1 MNARPRIPFA
11 ALVFGAV
18 AGILSVELAHLS
30 SLPLLNAAIAM
41 GVITWMAP
49 RKWICVVFTAIA
61 FGFLHTKLHLE
72 NPALQIAKSFSGPQT
87 LEIDGI
93 VQDEPRV
100 SAEGEA
106 SFLLRATVVSDP
118 PLDAGFVQVR
128 SVGEKPATGDRV
140 RIRGLARPMMP
151 PRNPGEFDEAAW
163 SARQG
168 VSFQL
173 RCENEADALVIER
186 GAGRHSTR
194 LAAKA
199 RQWIRG
205 QLARGIE
212 TSPEKLALIESM
224 VLGVNAETP
233 PEMRDLFQKTG
244 TLHLLA
250 VSGLNV
256 AMLAGIS
263 LKILK
268 PLRVKRAAAV
278 MITIIVLTA
287 YAMITGLSPSC
298 TRAAIMAAF
307 ILAAPC
313 FDRNSNA
320 LNSLA
325 GAAFML
331 LAWDTN
337 QLFSVGFQLSFG
349 IVFVILVFAR
359 RIQERMSAW
368 ANPDSYLPVELWSK
382 MQRFRVAMWHLFAVA
397 TGVNIASW
405 LGSLVF
411 MAGYFHLISPVA
423 IVANFIAVGI
433 AFCILALGLASV
445 VSAAAATVSVLFNYA
460 NSLCASVLLWVVG
473 VFAQVP
479 YGYVYVEVPRI
490 GETPVCELTV
500 LDMGEGAA
508 THLRSDGNDW
518 LVDTGHLRN
527 YSHTLLPYLRSRGIN
542 RLDAL
547 VLTHGDAAHLGAAGE
562 LLREFEPRMW
572 IEGRPADRSPT
583 RRALH
588 EILAAHKIGR
598 SLCAPGDTWKVGPD
612 TQVRVLYPPPDLERS
627 VADDQALV
635 LLISSAE
642 QSIIL
647 MSDAGFATSQWLI
660 KNEPALRADVVV
672 KGWHDKDAAD
682 VDFISHVAPQ
692 LVIAGA
698 PDFGAPPE
706 RLEKWADHLRQK
718 GITVFPQTRTGA
730 VQLRIFADGRIS
742 ANPQLPGAEPAT
754 FIRR

>member
-1 MNARPRIPFA
+1 MKARPRIPFA
-11 ALVFGAV
+11 ALVFGAA
-18 AGILSVELAHLS
+18 AGILSAEFVRPA
-30 SLPLLNAAIAM
+30 SLPLLIASIAA
-41 GVITWMAP
+41 GVLAWVAP
-49 RKWICVVFTAIA
+49 RKWICVAFTAIA
-61 FGFLHTKLHLE
+61 FGFLHAKLHLE
-72 NPALQIAKSFSGPQT
+72 NPALQIAKTFSGPQT
-87 LEIDGI
+87 LEVDGI

-106 SFLLRATVVSDP
+106 SFLLRAIIVSEP
-118 PLDAGFVQVR
+118 PVDAGFVRVR
-128 SVGEKPATGDRV
+128 SVGETPATGDRV
-140 RIRGLARPMMP
+140 RVRGLARPMKP

-168 VSFQL
+168 VSFEL
-173 RCENEADALVIER
+173 RCENKADAQIIER
-186 GAGRHSTR
+186 SVGRHATR
-194 LAAKA
+194 LAAQA
-199 RQWIRG
+199 RDWIRS
-205 QLARGIE
+205 QLARGIHA
-212 TSPEKLALIESM
+212 SPEKLALIESM

-256 AMLAGIS
+256 AMLATIA
-263 LKILK
+263 LMILK
-268 PLRVKRAAAV
+268 PLRVKRTAAV
-278 MITIIVLTA
+278 MLTILVLAA

-313 FDRNSNA
+313 FDRSSNA

-325 GAAFML
+325 GAAFVL

-359 RIQERMSAW
+359 RIQEPMSLW
-368 ANPDSYLPVELWSK
+368 TNPDSFIPKELWSK
-382 MQRFRVAMWHLFAVA
+382 AQRFRVTMWHLFAAA

-445 VSAAAATVSVLFNYA
+445 VSAAAGAVSVLFNHA
-460 NSLCASVLLWVVG
+460 NSLCASVLLWIIG
-473 VFAQVP
+473 GFAQVP

-490 GETPVCELTV
+490 GESPVCELTV
-500 LDMGEGAA
+500 LDVGEGAA
-508 THLRSDGNDW
+508 MHLRSGGNDW
-518 LVDTGHLRN
+518 LLDTAHLRY

-542 RLDAL
+542 QLDAL
-547 VLTHGDAAHLGAAGE
+547 VLTHGDAAHIGAAGD
-562 LLREFEPRMW
+562 LLREFEPQMW

-588 EILAAHKIGR
+588 ETLAARKIGR
-598 SLCAPGDTWKVGPD
+598 SLCAAGDAWKIGAD
-612 TQVRVLYPPPDLERS
+612 TKVRVLYPPPDLERA

-635 LLISSAE
+635 LLISAAGR
-642 QSIIL
+642 SIIL

-660 KNEPALRADVVV
+660 ENEPTLKADVVV

-682 VDFISHVAPQ
+682 VDFISQVAPQ

-698 PDFGAPPE
+698 PHFGSPPE
-706 RLEKWADHLRQK
+706 RLEKWADDLRQK

-730 VQLRIFADGRIS
+730 VQLHIFPDGRI
-742 ANPQLPGAEPAT
+742 AAIPQLPGTDAVT
-754 FIRR
+754 LLRR